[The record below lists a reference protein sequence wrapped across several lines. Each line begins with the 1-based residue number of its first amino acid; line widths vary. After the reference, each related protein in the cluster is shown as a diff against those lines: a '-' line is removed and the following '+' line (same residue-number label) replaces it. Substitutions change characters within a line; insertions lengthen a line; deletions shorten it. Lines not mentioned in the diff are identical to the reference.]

1 MTWKFFNCFKGSAL
15 EKNIKTI
22 IVLEICQKVLVLFQA
37 FLKSRVSVGMKIL
50 QNKET
55 CFIYAVLLIFSTES
69 CLSVSLF
76 STAFISLLLDIE
88 AKEAVGLRR
97 KKS

>member
-1 MTWKFFNCFKGSAL
+1 MTWKFFNCFKGSAF
-15 EKNIKTI
+15 EKNIKI
-22 IVLEICQKVLVLFQA
+22 IIIFEICQKVLVLFQA
-37 FLKSRVSVGMKIL
+37 FLKSRVSGGMKIL

-69 CLSVSLF
+69 CLWVSLF
-76 STAFISLLLDIE
+76 STAFISLWLDIE

>member
-15 EKNIKTI
+15 EKSIRTI
-22 IVLEICQKVLVLFQA
+22 IILEICQKVLVLFQA
-37 FLKSRVSVGMKIL
+37 LLKSRVSGGMKIL